1 MVSLALYHSAEPGLH
16 LALRRGQR
24 GVGQNYLPTVPEREG
39 GTVMDYEDE
48 PREVRAIYE
57 AELAKTRVACRMPPV
72 TYRK

>member
-1 MVSLALYHSAEPGLH
+1 
-16 LALRRGQR
+16 
-24 GVGQNYLPTVPEREG
+24 VPESEG

-57 AELAKTRVACRMPPV
+57 AELAKTGVSCRMLPV